1 MKYFPKLRSCMND
14 IVFMRLHT
22 CISLKCFDN
31 VIISVMFENSPFKEG
46 RSSVERSRSSL
57 QFTFNVR
64 PSFTET
70 IEFEKV
76 RYLREF
82 IPGNFDATDFAV
94 CKEVSYKLLGGS
106 KRLGLAASTAK
117 RIVPLFSH

>member
-1 MKYFPKLRSCMND
+1 MEYFPKLRSCMND
-14 IVFMRLHT
+14 IVFIGLHT

-46 RSSVERSRSSL
+46 RRGIERSRSSL
-57 QFTFNVR
+57 QFMFNVR

-82 IPGNFDATDFAV
+82 
-94 CKEVSYKLLGGS
+94 
-106 KRLGLAASTAK
+106 
-117 RIVPLFSH
+117 VP